1 MTHDETITRLDEF
14 LSGELSEGEAREVR
28 AHLAE
33 CVECRDELAWLRS
46 LREEVRALPAGIAPP
61 RDLWSGI
68 AERLTPPDAV
78 APPPLPRGGEV
89 RPAATEVPGVI
100 PLRPRA
106 PRRPRW
112 PLAAAAMI
120 AVALGSSTLTY
131 VLVGPGAQAAVT
143 APDPAPTSPV
153 PPEARPRTALAA
165 FAPAET
171 EYRLAVDE
179 LAAVLESRRDE
190 LAPETVA
197 TLERNLAIIDE
208 AIRQSRAALEADPNS
223 AKIAQMLTYA
233 YDAKVETLRQAVS
246 L

>member
-14 LSGELSEGEAREVR
+14 LSGELPEAEEREVR
-28 AHLAE
+28 AHLEA
-33 CVECRDELAWLRS
+33 CAECRDELAWLRT

-68 AERLTPPDAV
+68 ATRLTPPHA
-78 APPPLPRGGEV
+78 AGEIL
-89 RPAATEVPGVI
+89 PAATEASGVS
-100 PLRPRA
+100 PLRPCA

-131 VLVGPGAQAAVT
+131 VLIRPVVPVAVAPSVDVPT
-143 APDPAPTSPV
+143 AAPTTPD
-153 PPEARPRTALAA
+153 ARPRTALAA

-171 EYRLAVDE
+171 EYRQAVDE
-179 LAAVLESRRDE
+179 LALVLESRRGE

-208 AIRQSRAALEADPNS
+208 AIAQSRAALEADPNS

>member
-1 MTHDETITRLDEF
+1 MTHDETITRLDEY

-28 AHLAE
+28 GHLAE
-33 CVECRDELAWLRS
+33 CAECRDELAWLRS
-46 LREEVRALPAGIAPP
+46 LEEEVRALPAGIAPP

-68 AERLTPPDAV
+68 ATRLTPPDAM
-78 APPPLPRGGEV
+78 ALPPL
-89 RPAATEVPGVI
+89 PAATEVPGVI
-100 PLRPRA
+100 PLR

-131 VLVGPGAQAAVT
+131 VLVGPGAQVAVT
-143 APDPAPTSPV
+143 APDPAPTSPL
-153 PPEARPRTALAA
+153 PAEARPRTALAA

-171 EYRLAVDE
+171 EYRRAVDE
-179 LAAVLESRRDE
+179 LAAVLKSRRGE

-223 AKIAQMLTYA
+223 AQIAQMLTYA
-233 YDAKVETLRQAVS
+233 YDAKVETLRRAVS